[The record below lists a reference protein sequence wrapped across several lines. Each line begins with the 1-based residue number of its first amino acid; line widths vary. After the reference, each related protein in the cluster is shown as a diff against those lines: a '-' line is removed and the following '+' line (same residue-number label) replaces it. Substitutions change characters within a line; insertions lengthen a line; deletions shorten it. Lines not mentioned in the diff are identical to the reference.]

1 MHAAAMS
8 AVAAALLLVLA
19 DPAAAIEIR
28 SPPGALHGFPSMS
41 DETGTVI
48 ADGELS
54 QERRGDRLFV
64 HASWVFRG
72 GRKAEETA
80 TFRLGTEL
88 AQERFAWVET
98 ENGEEQR
105 RFEVDFDVGDARSSV
120 RRGDRVAR
128 AQERLDLPSGRSFAG
143 YGVALAASQLAL
155 GPGDEAELTFVAFT
169 PGPRA
174 ITLSIRNEGEQGI
187 STAGRSIACD
197 RFTLHPKLPLL
208 VRPFVHPRDALLW
221 FTHGAPRAL
230 VRAEQ
235 ELAAKDDPRV
245 VIDVI
250 PRGAVQARSPRRA
263 ARDRPR

>member
-1 MHAAAMS
+1 MNVSFGQGEMPSVSFILRVGPARGRAAGRESYTLKAGPM
-8 AVAAALLLVLA
+8 V
-19 DPAAAIEIR
+19 P
-28 SPPGALHGFPSMS
+28 
-41 DETGTVI
+41 
-48 ADGELS
+48 
-54 QERRGDRLFV
+54 RRRQDR
-64 HASWVFRG
+64 
-72 GRKAEETA
+72 
-80 TFRLGTEL
+80 
-88 AQERFAWVET
+88 
-98 ENGEEQR
+98 
-105 RFEVDFDVGDARSSV
+105 
-120 RRGDRVAR
+120 
-128 AQERLDLPSGRSFAG
+128 PSGRSFAG

-155 GPGDEAELTFVAFT
+155 GPGDEAELAFVAFT

-174 ITLSIRNEGEQGI
+174 ITLAIRNEGEQGI

-197 RFTLHPKLPLL
+197 RFTLHPELPLL